1 MNSNQYKFHSTSLY
15 DMINPTHLPLERQ
28 TGFPIQQLNTYKD
41 KQLHGFNYTIV
52 ATERRGDI

>member
-1 MNSNQYKFHSTSLY
+1 
-15 DMINPTHLPLERQ
+15 MINPTHLPLERQ